1 MAPTRQEDE
10 WQDVD
15 PFLQMILRGVAW
27 TQRNQTVVIA
37 AAVVLIVGLGGFLYY
52 RNFQQ
57 QVREEAATQLQ
68 QIESQMQTA
77 GAPDTLILRLQD
89 FVDRYGDTRYAHEAR
104 ILLARVRSEQGSP
117 DRAVEL
123 LRPVSNRPV
132 DTPLGYAANQLLAH
146 AYAGSG
152 DTARALEVLARLA
165 DGARFEFQ
173 RTEARA
179 ARAQLLAARG
189 DLQEAERLY
198 RAVVDSTASDAPD
211 APLYRSRL
219 GEIQARLSSASSG
232 AGGAG

>member
-1 MAPTRQEDE
+1 MTPTRQEDE

-15 PFLQMILRGVAW
+15 PFLQMVLRGVAW

-37 AAVVLIVGLGGFLYY
+37 AAVLVAVALGGFLYY

-68 QIESQMQTA
+68 QIESQMQAA
-77 GAPDTLILRLQD
+77 GAPDTLILGLQE

-104 ILLARVRSEQGSP
+104 ILLARVRAEQGSP
-117 DRAVEL
+117 DRVVEL
-123 LRPVSNRPV
+123 LRPVSARPV

-146 AYAGSG
+146 AYAGTG
-152 DTARALEVLARLA
+152 DTSRAVEILARLA

-179 ARAQLLAARG
+179 ARAQILAAQGNLR
-189 DLQEAERLY
+189 EAERLY
-198 RAVVDSTASDAPD
+198 RVIVDSTASDESNGL
-211 APLYRSRL
+211 LYRTRL
-219 GEIQARLSSASSG
+219 GEIQARISSEGSETG
-232 AGGAG
+232 